1 MIRFLLLSILLTVV
15 YRSLSRLAQ
24 GIVRGMQ
31 GDAQAPPSGR
41 RAGTTPIRSVQ
52 MARDP
57 ICGTFVVPENAVTVV
72 SGASRLHFCSTA
84 CRDQY
89 LAGPAASAAP
99 PRSRTA

>member
-1 MIRFLLLSILLTVV
+1 MLRFILLSVLLTLV
-15 YRSLSRLAQ
+15 YRAISRLWAD
-24 GIVRGMQ
+24 IVRGMQ
-31 GDAQAPPSGR
+31 GQGGGGARVRP
-41 RAGTTPIRSVQ
+41 RATPRQGVQ